1 MGFCQQLKGML
12 KLEYILAKRNLF
24 LSFIEI
30 FSPIILLF
38 FFLFISL
45 LFSQEK
51 EEYSSLYKN
60 DLEYI
65 FTHSSNLTNDVSSDY
80 KLENIKKDEN
90 ASIPYIYFLKQ
101 CKNIR
106 HIALI
111 GKNFPQELKQKIIS
125 HFWEFDDDKKLNIN
139 ENDVFKYF
147 ENVDEFNKYISSE
160 KYGENENN
168 PEMCFGISVTD
179 EFQFGIHYKTIDFK
193 QENSNEIEELLKT
206 ETPHIPDMKSEKD
219 EQIRIKENPKYF
231 EYYKNSGYLMVLKII
246 YDYFLQKITGDS
258 NSEIQFSI
266 MSMKYDEIL
275 INKFTKK
282 GISKDDGVGRICIF
296 YYIFF

>member
-206 ETPHIPDMKSEKD
+206 ETPHIPDMKAFPTHP
-219 EQIRIKENPKYF
+219 I
-231 EYYKNSGYLMVLKII
+231 
-246 YDYFLQKITGDS
+246 
-258 NSEIQFSI
+258 
-266 MSMKYDEIL
+266 
-275 INKFTKK
+275 
-282 GISKDDGVGRICIF
+282 
-296 YYIFF
+296 